1 MDFNERR
8 RLVARRFDERRAVI
22 LEGAF
27 VGNGLFA
34 AMVCRYD
41 QRPNILRFEM
51 RRRDACDHSN
61 RAAHR
66 SLERQNYRTDL
77 VSRGEVVPNAAM
89 RQAESDGAIL
99 ASAIAGPVLSQ
110 HA

>member
-34 AMVCRYD
+34 AMVCTD
-41 QRPNILRFEM
+41 DHQPNPLRFE
-51 RRRDACDHSN
+51 N
-61 RAAHR
+61 
-66 SLERQNYRTDL
+66 
-77 VSRGEVVPNAAM
+77 
-89 RQAESDGAIL
+89 
-99 ASAIAGPVLSQ
+99 
-110 HA
+110 